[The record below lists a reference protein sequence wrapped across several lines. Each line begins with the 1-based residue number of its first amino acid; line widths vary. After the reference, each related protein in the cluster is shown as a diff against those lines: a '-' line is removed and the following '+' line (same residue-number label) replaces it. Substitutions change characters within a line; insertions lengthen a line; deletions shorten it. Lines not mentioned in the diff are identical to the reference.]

1 MNCSSLTLLGKKC
14 KQKAMAGGDGKCEM
28 HAHQLCT
35 ICQEET
41 RRTDKKLACKHIFH
55 PNCINEWF
63 VTNIDCPTCRMEQDN
78 DPYVVFRRKV
88 EDNIRLRYKDAIKSL
103 ETELAE
109 ARRRH

>member
-1 MNCSSLTLLGKKC
+1 
-14 KQKAMAGGDGKCEM
+14 
-28 HAHQLCT
+28 
-35 ICQEET
+35 
-41 RRTDKKLACKHIFH
+41 
-55 PNCINEWF
+55 
-63 VTNIDCPTCRMEQDN
+63 MEQDN